1 MPIPTKYVY
10 VTTTYMGYLS
20 AIKQHGPI
28 AHPAKITEEEAN
40 ALLMAGV
47 DLVAHDPVTKMTYH
61 MNQTHKAAPAPKI
74 PEPIKETVLTGAP
87 KSAGDFGISEQTKV
101 EPKVHI
107 DIAQVIEDQK
117 AKETEAVET
126 KEEPVSEG
134 APVEVAEE
142 AAEVF
147 EEKPVKCDINQII
160 EMINNDEI
168 TESEIKFSDYTKAE
182 RRQIRAA
189 LNAKAAQ

>member
-20 AIKQHGPI
+20 AIKQYGPI
-28 AHPAKITEEEAN
+28 AHPAKITEDEAN

-61 MNQTHKAAPAPKI
+61 MNQTHKEAPAPKI

-87 KSAGDFGISEQTKV
+87 KSAGDFGISEQPKI
-101 EPKVHI
+101 EPKARI
-107 DIAQVIEDQK
+107 DIAQVIEKQK
-117 AKETEAVET
+117 AKEAEVVET
-126 KEEPVSEG
+126 KEEPVVEA
-134 APVEVAEE
+134 APVEEE
-142 AAEVF
+142 STEVV
-147 EEKPVKCDINQII
+147 EEKTFKFAIEDLI

-168 TESEIKFSDYTKAE
+168 TEPEIKFSDYTKAE

-189 LNAKAAQ
+189 LNAKSAQ

>member
-20 AIKQHGPI
+20 AIKQYGPI
-28 AHPAKITEEEAN
+28 AHPAKITEDEAN

-61 MNQTHKAAPAPKI
+61 MNQTHKEAPAPKI

-87 KSAGDFGISEQTKV
+87 KSAGDFGISEQPKI
-101 EPKVHI
+101 EPKARI
-107 DIAQVIEDQK
+107 DIAQVIEKQK
-117 AKETEAVET
+117 AKEAEVVET
-126 KEEPVSEG
+126 KEEPVVEA
-134 APVEVAEE
+134 APVEEE
-142 AAEVF
+142 STEVV
-147 EEKPVKCDINQII
+147 EEKTFKFAIEDLI
-160 EMINNDEI
+160 EMINNNEI
-168 TESEIKFSDYTKAE
+168 TEPEIKFSDYTKAE

-189 LNAKAAQ
+189 LNAKSAQ

>member
-20 AIKQHGPI
+20 AIKQYGPI
-28 AHPAKITEEEAN
+28 AHPAKITEDEAN

-61 MNQTHKAAPAPKI
+61 MNQAHKAAPTPKI

-87 KSAGDFGISEQTKV
+87 KSAGDFGISEQPKV
-101 EPKVHI
+101 EPKAHI
-107 DIAQVIEDQK
+107 DIAQVIEEQK
-117 AKETEAVET
+117 AKEAEVVET
-126 KEEPVSEG
+126 KEEPVVEA
-134 APVEVAEE
+134 APVEEE
-142 AAEVF
+142 ATEVV
-147 EEKPVKCDINQII
+147 EEKTFKFAIEDLI

>member
-20 AIKQHGPI
+20 AIKQYGPI
-28 AHPAKITEEEAN
+28 AHPAKITEDEAN

-61 MNQTHKAAPAPKI
+61 MNQSHKAAPAPKI

-87 KSAGDFGISEQTKV
+87 KSAGDFGISEQPKV
-101 EPKVHI
+101 EPKTHI
-107 DIAQVIEDQK
+107 DIAQVIEEQK
-117 AKETEAVET
+117 AKEAEVIET
-126 KEEPVSEG
+126 KEEPV
-134 APVEVAEE
+134 VEAASVEEE
-142 AAEVF
+142 ATEVV
-147 EEKPVKCDINQII
+147 EEKTFKFAIEDLI

-168 TESEIKFSDYTKAE
+168 TESEVKFSDYTKAE

>member
-20 AIKQHGPI
+20 AIKQFGPI

-61 MNQTHKAAPAPKI
+61 MNQTQKTAPAAKI

-87 KSAGDFGISEQTKV
+87 KSAGDFGISEQPKV
-101 EPKVHI
+101 EPKVKI
-107 DIAQVIEDQK
+107 DIAQVIEEQK
-117 AKETEAVET
+117 TAEPVVEEAKEET
-126 KEEPVSEG
+126 
-134 APVEVAEE
+134 VAETTASVE
-142 AAEVF
+142 EEVV
-147 EEKPVKCDINQII
+147 EEKTFKFAIEDLI
-160 EMINNDEI
+160 EMINNDKI
-168 TESEIKFSDYTKAE
+168 TESEIKFSDYTKSE

>member
-20 AIKQHGPI
+20 AIKQYGPI
-28 AHPAKITEEEAN
+28 AHPAKITEDEAN

-61 MNQTHKAAPAPKI
+61 MNQSHKAAPAPKI

-87 KSAGDFGISEQTKV
+87 KSAGDFGISEQPKV
-101 EPKVHI
+101 EPKTHI
-107 DIAQVIEDQK
+107 DIAQVIEEQK
-117 AKETEAVET
+117 AKEAEVIET
-126 KEEPVSEG
+126 KEEPV
-134 APVEVAEE
+134 VEAASVEEE
-142 AAEVF
+142 ATEVV
-147 EEKPVKCDINQII
+147 EEKTFKFAIEDLI

>member
-20 AIKQHGPI
+20 AIKQYGPI
-28 AHPAKITEEEAN
+28 AHPAKITEDEAN

-61 MNQTHKAAPAPKI
+61 MNQAHKTTPTAKI

-87 KSAGDFGISEQTKV
+87 KSAGDFGISEQPKV
-101 EPKVHI
+101 EPKTRI
-107 DIAQVIEDQK
+107 DIAQVIEEQK
-117 AKETEAVET
+117 INEAEIVET
-126 KEEPVSEG
+126 KEEPV
-134 APVEVAEE
+134 VETASVEE
-142 AAEVF
+142 ETTEVV
-147 EEKPVKCDINQII
+147 EEKTFKFAIEDLI

-182 RRQIRAA
+182 RRQIRTA

>member
-20 AIKQHGPI
+20 AIKQYGPI
-28 AHPAKITEEEAN
+28 AHPAKITEDEAN

-61 MNQTHKAAPAPKI
+61 MNQAHKAAPVPKI

-87 KSAGDFGISEQTKV
+87 KSAGDFGISEQPKV
-101 EPKVHI
+101 EPKTHI
-107 DIAQVIEDQK
+107 DIAQVIEEQK
-117 AKETEAVET
+117 AKEVEVIET
-126 KEEPVSEG
+126 KEEPVVE
-134 APVEVAEE
+134 ATPVEEE
-142 AAEVF
+142 PIFTIE
-147 EEKPVKCDINQII
+147 DLI
-160 EMINNDEI
+160 EMINNDKI